1 MVSLSVFSLRVLRFF
16 FLSRFLY
23 FIPSGSVSL
32 LCYWCLYCLGL
43 HVGSIS
49 VGFHGGFL
57 GCFPKNPVVK
67 LGTLALKTICKSIGL
82 RRRLACIPIS
92 GTSLSISP
100 RFSLFSHLFFF
111 SFSYMGFFCWF
122 GFCFLHL
129 YCRNSSVFTNLY
141 MGYLSNTID
150 TCYNYELQ
158 PKFCANW
165 YACIWDEVS

>member
-23 FIPSGSVSL
+23 FVPSSSLLLMFVLFGFACGFNFSGIPRWVPWVFSKEPSGE
-32 LCYWCLYCLGL
+32 
-43 HVGSIS
+43 VG
-49 VGFHGGFL
+49 
-57 GCFPKNPVVK
+57 NPRSQNP
-67 LGTLALKTICKSIGL
+67 LSIGL

-100 RFSLFSHLFFF
+100 RFSLFSHFFFFFFIYGFLLLIWVLFFA
-111 SFSYMGFFCWF
+111 
-122 GFCFLHL
+122 
-129 YCRNSSVFTNLY
+129 NSSVVTNLH

-158 PKFCANW
+158 PKFCAN
-165 YACIWDEVS
+165 